1 MKPPIESSDKI
12 IPFEASLTI
21 GHDFDAAKYDAGAP
35 PEECLVDRVVK
46 LVGFYRPSYLAT
58 EYGLK
63 VYNSLLPLSSQQ
75 EVVRGEIGIM
85 HAVERDL
92 ANMGPS
98 HPGFNEYID
107 MMLTRHTLNSELR
120 QNFRKL
126 LCMVFPQ
133 LDAILRSAGIE
144 LEFLQ
149 CYTLISEFPNTDNTS
164 SVKAPTKEV
173 PIDLLIND
181 AIALTPRAQTGGLA
195 VGAALRSVPD
205 VSTEEAEEL
214 SISPTDLTSI
224 TQSMVEMGQ
233 AIRTGTLN
241 DDFLPPIGA
250 ESKVFDTEEGAKGFA
265 EGLMLMNYG
274 IVIQKGCTVYYAQG
288 HVREAIDLSE
298 DAEAIA
304 LDKQATIEAAK
315 AELAR
320 QQEDADRA
328 AFFAHLNKPVPT
340 ESLVDGL
347 EQLMDTLDILADR
360 APTMAD
366 VIVAEG
372 ADIPV
377 V

>member
-1 MKPPIESSDKI
+1 MKLPTESSDKI
-12 IPFEASLTI
+12 IPFEANLTI
-21 GHDFDAAKYDAGAP
+21 GHDFDAAKYDAGVP
-35 PEECLVDRVVK
+35 PEECLVDHVVK
-46 LVGFYRPSYLAT
+46 LIGLYRPSYLAT

-107 MMLTRHTLNSELR
+107 LMLTRYTLNPELQ
-120 QNFRKL
+120 QNFRRL

-133 LDAILRSAGIE
+133 LDAILRNTGIE

-149 CYTLISEFPNTDNTS
+149 CYTLISEFPSMDNTS
-164 SVKAPTKEV
+164 SVKAQTKEA
-173 PIDLLIND
+173 PIDQLIND
-181 AIALTPRAQTGGLA
+181 AIALKPSAAQNIGQSQHPKAIPLKVLPGNY
-195 VGAALRSVPD
+195 VSPVPN
-205 VSTEEAEEL
+205 VSIEEAEEL
-214 SISPTDLTSI
+214 LSAPTDLTSI

-250 ESKVFDTEEGAKGFA
+250 ESKVFATEEGAKGFA

-274 IVIQKGCTVYYAQG
+274 IVIQKDCIVYYAQG

-320 QQEDADRA
+320 QQKDAGRA
-328 AFFAHLNKPVPT
+328 AFFAHLNEPVLKPRFP
-340 ESLVDGL
+340 
-347 EQLMDTLDILADR
+347 
-360 APTMAD
+360 
-366 VIVAEG
+366 
-372 ADIPV
+372 
-377 V
+377 